1 MIAKRL
7 IIAGQ
12 VQGIGYRA
20 WMIDKARTLGLSGWV
35 RNRRDG
41 TVEALIAG
49 DVAAVEELSRLCR
62 RGPRLA
68 EVISISEDLADPPEE
83 PGFHLAPTF

>member
-1 MIAKRL
+1 MAAKRL

-12 VQGIGYRA
+12 VQGVGYRDWLVIHA
-20 WMIDKARTLGLSGWV
+20 EAAGLSGWV
-35 RNRRDG
+35 RNLSDG

-49 DVAAVEELSRLCR
+49 ETAAVEELVRQCR

-68 EVISISEDLADPPEE
+68 VVTSIEEDFSEAPGE
-83 PGFHLAPTF
+83 PGFHSLPTP

>member
-1 MIAKRL
+1 MAAKRL

-12 VQGIGYRA
+12 VQGVGYRDWLTA
-20 WMIDKARTLGLSGWV
+20 HAQAAGLSGWV
-35 RNRRDG
+35 RNRSDG

-49 DVAAVEELSRLCR
+49 ETAAVEELVRQCR

-68 EVISISEDLADPPEE
+68 VVTSIEEDFSEAPAE
-83 PGFHLAPTF
+83 PGFRSLPTH